1 MLLDVGSRQSSGLA
15 GDVIVEPATGAVL
28 AIGDV
33 TLSGSDVKVHDIAGD
48 TTWAIGR
55 WRKGTVT
62 FTSPP
67 DTYELAYVNS
77 SGYYF
82 VAQPLAS
89 LPAPGAYT
97 CATLATTKPVWGG
110 GGSSPSR
117 YFGTSSGSMNLNVDA
132 TEVAF
137 DLALTVA
144 NQSVS
149 STVSYRSAVRGVNN
163 TSFVG
168 GIGTSNN
175 SGWVRLFDA
184 GAGKV
189 GVVVM
194 FKQTLSNGD
203 RYTGLSA
210 WSCRAS

>member
-1 MLLDVGSRQSSGLA
+1 VAQNSVGA
-15 GDVIVEPATGAVL
+15 DN
-28 AIGDV
+28 
-33 TLSGSDVKVHDIAGD
+33 DIAGD
-48 TTWAIGR
+48 ATWAIGR

-67 DTYELAYVNS
+67 ATYELAYANS

-82 VAQPLAS
+82 VAQPLVS

-110 GGSSPSR
+110 GNGSSPSS
-117 YFGTSSGSMNLNVDA
+117 YFGTSSGLMNLNVDE

-144 NQSVS
+144 NQGVS
-149 STVSYRSAVRGVNN
+149 TAVSYRSAVRGVNN

-168 GIGTSNN
+168 GIGTNNN

-184 GAGKV
+184 GAGTV

-194 FKQTLSNGD
+194 FKQTLSNSD